1 MIRSERIFD
10 TIAIVVCFGLLIA
23 RCCSLPA
30 TDIAPKLH
38 NAQQNRTELFAYP
51 AEQSAVES
59 KQNAR
64 NRTPIYIPKQCA
76 ENEIL
81 YPGDHE
87 NDWVCDCKPTYVYHP
102 QTQQC
107 YQMYTKG
114 YCPAGNVIYIEPKG
128 KTPVCLPNQCPDGT
142 VRFMN
147 VCAVLNKEHALCHLA
162 NLRMVVGINEDTH
175 ELECVNISDVA
186 FNRTLINNS
195 NNTRE

>member
-1 MIRSERIFD
+1 MTRSEQIFD
-10 TIAIVVCFGLLIA
+10 TIVKVICFGILIA
-23 RCCSLPA
+23 GCCSLPA
-30 TDIAPKLH
+30 TDTVAQ
-38 NAQQNRTELFAYP
+38 NTQQNRTELFAYP
-51 AEQSAVES
+51 AEQSAVEL

-114 YCPAGNVIYIEPKG
+114 YCPSGNILYIEPNG
-128 KTPVCLPNQCPDGT
+128 KTPVCLQNQCPDGM
-142 VRFMN
+142 VRFLN
-147 VCAVLNKEHALCHLA
+147 VCAVLNKEHSLCHLA

-175 ELECVNISDVA
+175 ELECVNISDVP
-186 FNRTLINNS
+186 FNRTLINN
-195 NNTRE
+195 NTRG